1 VRGGFRARGTT
12 DHQWA
17 AELRLADERCTELR
31 KKYDDIVRAKM
42 ETESRIKKQESQI
55 EARDNEILRL
65 GDLYQG
71 GQNLEKLN
79 MQYQQDTNEKVTK
92 KLAN

>member
-1 VRGGFRARGTT
+1 
-12 DHQWA
+12 
-17 AELRLADERCTELR
+17 
-31 KKYDDIVRAKM
+31 M

-92 KLAN
+92 KLANQIDFLNKENHRMRTELDIYEGDKSVADHLD